1 MRVRIVD
8 DNAEI
13 AAMLEHTLEIFGDD
27 EEFEVDAVIHGFEAL
42 FTVDLWKDIDAVLLD
57 LSLNGHG
64 IKLLEFLRDSASWV
78 WRVVFTAAWEAA
90 DDPVVVAAA
99 NVVLKKPAPTTRIIE
114 ALTNG
119 RHV

>member
-13 AAMLEHTLEIFGDD
+13 AAMLEHTLEIFG
-27 EEFEVDAVIHGFEAL
+27 ENEQFEVDAVIHGFESL
-42 FTVDLWKDIDAVLLD
+42 FTVDIWKDVDAVLLD

-64 IKLLEFLRDSASWV
+64 IKLLEFLRDLTPWV

-90 DDPVVVAAA
+90 DDPAVIAAA
-99 NVVLKKPAPTTRIIE
+99 NVVLKKPASTTRIIE
-114 ALTNG
+114 ALAEH
-119 RHV
+119 HV